1 MIYQALQ
8 PQTKAAPEARA
19 GRASDGLIDKHH
31 DFEHQTQEGVNFI
44 MFCDSAWFKVRG
56 GWARSRERIEF
67 MLLKYGLG
75 QLIIFLFQA
84 FVAV

>member
-1 MIYQALQ
+1 
-8 PQTKAAPEARA
+8 
-19 GRASDGLIDKHH
+19 
-31 DFEHQTQEGVNFI
+31 

-67 MLLKYGLG
+67 MLLKYGLS